1 MPPAAGRDLT
11 SLHVMEPIPTP
22 RFEQLVGAALD
33 AVPDQL
39 WSWFDNVVVLV
50 EDAHEDEADLL
61 GIYEGIPLTERDD
74 YSGVTPDVIR
84 IFRLP
89 LCALAED
96 DDDLVDEIHVTVVHE
111 FAHHLGIDDDRL
123 HELGWA

>member
-1 MPPAAGRDLT
+1 
-11 SLHVMEPIPTP
+11 MELVALS
-22 RFEQLVGAALD
+22 RFEELVGQAMDALPGPL
-33 AVPDQL
+33 VER
-39 WSWFDNVVVLV
+39 FDNVVVLV
-50 EDAHEDEADLL
+50 QDEHEDEPDLL

-74 YSGVTPDVIR
+74 YSGATPDVIR
-84 IFRLP
+84 IFRQP

-96 DDDLVDEIHVTVVHE
+96 DEHLVEEVYVTVVHE

>member
-1 MPPAAGRDLT
+1 MD
-11 SLHVMEPIPTP
+11 PIPEP

-33 AVPDQL
+33 AVPEQL
-39 WSWFDNVVVLV
+39 WSRFDNVVVLV
-50 EDAHEDEADLL
+50 EDAHEEEPDLL
-61 GIYEGIPLTERDD
+61 GIYEGIPLTEREE
-74 YSGVTPDVIR
+74 YSGATPDVIR

-89 LCALAED
+89 LCAIARDDED
-96 DDDLVDEIHVTVVHE
+96 LIDEVYVTVVHE